1 MKGCENMGN
10 HLKDI
15 TGEQYGY
22 LTAMEFDH
30 RDKNRTY
37 WRFRCKCGKEVIRAT
52 YKLYDTKT
60 PSCGCYQ
67 LELNEQARVRREEQ
81 QRTKEGKVKYRH
93 YNSKKYRDLSGEK
106 YGRLK
111 VINKTNDNVGLDAD
125 YLCLC
130 DCGRSI
136 IKTQQYLINNKIPSC
151 GCARKNAV
159 PHDADRDRLKRI
171 YNGMINR
178 CYNKNSDSYKY
189 YGKKGIVVCE
199 WWLSEG
205 GFDSFCR
212 WALANGYS
220 NDLTIDRINVYGNY
234 TPRNCRWADIKTQA
248 NNTTKT
254 HTIEYNG
261 ELMGMKEFAEKMGLN
276 YAKVGIIVRKD
287 KVLSGDYIVEKYN
300 DNYKNKISKT
310 KS

>member
-1 MKGCENMGN
+1 MREI
-10 HLKDI
+10 KDI
-15 TGEQYGY
+15 TGEKYGY
-22 LTAMEFDH
+22 LTAIKFDH
-30 RDKNRTY
+30 RDEKRTY
-37 WRFRCKCGKEVIRAT
+37 WQFKCKCGNNVIRAT
-52 YKLYDTKT
+52 SKLYGTIT

-67 LELNEQARVRREEQ
+67 EEINEEARIRRE
-81 QRTKEGKVKYRH
+81 KLKKVKEEKIRYRH
-93 YNSKKYRDLSGEK
+93 YNSKLYRDLSGEK
-106 YGRLK
+106 YGKLQVVTK
-111 VINKTNDNVGLDAD
+111 INDKQGLEAE
-125 YLCLC
+125 YVCFC
-130 DCGRSI
+130 DCGKTI
-136 IKTQQYLINNKIPSC
+136 TKTQNYLIRNKMPHC
-151 GCARKNAV
+151 GCARKNAKK
-159 PHDADRDRLKRI
+159 HNASIDRLRNI
-171 YNGMINR
+171 YNGMIAR
-178 CYNKNSDSYKY
+178 CYNENCDSYKY
-189 YGKKGIVVCE
+189 YGAKGISICK

-220 NDLTIDRINVYGNY
+220 NDLTIDRINIYGNY

>member
-30 RDKNRTY
+30 RDRNRTY

-81 QRTKEGKVKYRH
+81 QRTKESKVKYRH

-136 IKTQQYLINNKIPSC
+136 VKTQQYLINNKIPSC

-189 YGKKGIVVCE
+189 YGEKGIVVCE
-199 WWLSEG
+199 WWLSDG
-205 GFDSFCR
+205 GFERFYN
-212 WALANGYS
+212 WAMENGYRD
-220 NDLTIDRINVYGNY
+220 DLSIDRIDVLGNY
-234 TPRNCRWADIKTQA
+234 TPHNCRWADNETQA
-248 NNTTKT
+248 NNRTDNI
-254 HTIEYNG
+254 HIFYNG
-261 ELMGMKEFAEKMGLN
+261 EDMSLAIFTRKIGIDYKKARHIVQQKCMFSGEYIEK
-276 YAKVGIIVRKD
+276 IINQTD
-287 KVLSGDYIVEKYN
+287 C
-300 DNYKNKISKT
+300 
-310 KS
+310 